1 MIRLKNI
8 EERKGMDDKDN
19 RVEQANNDGQ
29 DEHADK
35 TSYDDDRIMAPEE
48 GDEDEKETRSAE
60 QLAREDQLRLR
71 ALLNAV

>member
-1 MIRLKNI
+1 MIRAMNI
-8 EERKGMDDKDN
+8 EERKGMDEKDN
-19 RVEQANNDGQ
+19 RVEQANDNGQ

-48 GDEDEKETRSAE
+48 GDEDEKETGSAQ
-60 QLAREDQLRLR
+60 QLAREDQLHLR